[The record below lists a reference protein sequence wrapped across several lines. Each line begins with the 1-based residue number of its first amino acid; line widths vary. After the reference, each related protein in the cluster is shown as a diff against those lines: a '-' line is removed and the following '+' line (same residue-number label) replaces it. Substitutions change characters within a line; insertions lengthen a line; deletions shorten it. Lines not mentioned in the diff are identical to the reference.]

1 VGDRRFRFKHRTL
14 VAASVALIFSNAA
27 SWANPTA
34 PQVVNGAVS
43 FQQPAA
49 GVLNVTNSP
58 GSIIHWQ
65 GFSIGA
71 SEITRFIQ
79 QSASS
84 AVLNRVT
91 GGNVSQIYGQLLS
104 NGRVFLVNPGGIVVG
119 PGAIVDTA
127 GFVGSTLH
135 MLDSD
140 FLAGRLKFQGDP
152 SSGSIINQGW
162 IRTGYG
168 GHVVLV
174 APSIENSGL
183 IHTPGGEL
191 ILAAGQKV
199 TVSSLDHEGVQF
211 EVQAPS
217 DSVLN
222 VGKLI
227 ADGGAVGVFAG
238 TLKHSGEIRA
248 NSLVYDEAG
257 RVLLKAQNEIQL
269 TAGSATVA
277 DGRSGGSISV
287 QTSGGATRVAGDVS
301 ATGSSGAGGNIQ
313 LLGSR
318 VAVVENSAVNA
329 SGATG
334 GGRILVGGDYQGAN
348 PAVQN
353 SSNTFVGSSA
363 TLRADAT
370 QSGDGGRIVVWSDDK
385 AQFYGTLSAQG
396 GPQGGN
402 GGVAEVSGKQGLVF
416 DGRANLGAPR
426 GALGNLLLDPL
437 DLYVFAGGGII
448 STIIDEATDFPSN
461 AATVSPATLAAIAGN
476 VTLQASRYMRIG
488 DPVALTTAGQ
498 GLTATVNTY
507 TAPALPDPLALSSV
521 SNRLDLAAG
530 ITTVGGAVTLN
541 APTIQNVASPPTISI
556 ATSGGAINLNA
567 ASQIQGGSLSLNAG
581 AGAVTATATA
591 GSITLASLAGSAVTG
606 TAQGSISTSGAITT
620 TGGAVSL
627 TATSGGIFTS
637 GGVSSGG
644 GNVTM
649 AAGSSVQ
656 PGALAAGAGTVALTG
671 SGISGGTVTTTG
683 PVTLTANSSTISTT
697 VNSASSLT
705 ATSPLGISINSTT
718 NLNVANVTAGATSAA
733 SLTTTAGSILG
744 TGTTP
749 TVKAMDVS
757 LFTSAATGG
766 GIGTAAT
773 PINVDV
779 SRNFTFRPNG
789 NFNILLTGSG
799 PIGLNA
805 QFTPANTGTYSGTV
819 SKSGSLTLNASAD
832 TSTVTVSSLNITSG
846 FDQQV
851 SFASPSIQI
860 STTNGANLV
869 ATSVNVPTGDTQ
881 PTVVSVHTEAPLPVT
896 LSSAG
901 NLTLTNYTR
910 APGGLAKSTS
920 LTASGSVTLGSVDAS
935 KDTVTVNAFGG
946 GITVGSLVSTGSI
959 TLNAFGGPVNA
970 QSDSVGVEVTSG
982 GTLTISGQGIGTSA
996 FTNPF
1001 DVAAATVS
1009 LTSSGLGVIGG
1020 ANPVIAN
1027 TQNLTVNA
1035 ASGSTF
1041 NISTGAT
1048 SLTALTVTANPF
1060 AVGDTGV
1067 AQVSTAGGAAVYVF
1081 DADSLGNF
1089 TFNPPVSTGRN
1100 VTFTSQIGDVTLGST
1115 SLGTGNLVLTATNG
1129 GIFTGGNSISAAA
1142 VTLNAASDIDTS
1154 PVLGPPGNITASTG
1168 DIALHARSSVT
1179 TGTLNAPGQLT
1190 IDGNF
1195 SCFFCAPA
1203 ISVGH
1208 TGGTTP
1214 PAGITMTGSTIGTA
1228 SSVTGAGDITMSANS
1243 GALTLGGAVTAA
1255 DGKTIT
1261 LQSSGATPFQ
1271 FTTINAGATGTVAIR
1286 SPLGILQTA
1295 DGVGNGITAK
1305 TVSLSADSGPITN
1318 TADTANFRVD
1328 LLGTTNLTVDSG
1340 GAAARFDAHNSQFTD
1355 LTIIKRVLPATSLF
1369 EIANMGS
1376 GGTGGVQTLSIAAGA
1391 DPFEVS
1397 LNSPTALNFRLTQTT
1412 ATDVTLVGGGIVTSG
1427 GNVNLTSS
1435 GGISGGGSISSGAG
1449 NVVLTATGD
1458 VNVSGGITTT
1468 GAGAVTIVANNGD
1481 VTTGAITTGGGNI
1494 SVTSPFC
1501 STPPCNVAVSG
1512 SLNAGTGTI
1521 GLNTSNGSITG
1532 ASAITAGTFSAATGN
1547 GEINLSGIITAP
1559 TVTLTAARTTTTA
1572 NEGLVTA
1579 PSLATTTN
1587 LTLSGDLG
1595 FNVASNTGFST
1606 LSVATK
1612 GSSTG
1617 AVSLTATGQTYSF
1630 SRPATDLFGANVS
1643 GSAFEVV
1650 SVTAPSA
1657 TATFSATDGILLVRG
1672 APGEPNKIDVQN
1684 LRLQAF
1690 NGGDIALQGNAAN
1703 PLKLS
1708 NAVQS
1713 FSAGSLSTADI
1724 LVRGKVTLSATGT
1737 QTFTALGNITVNA
1750 DAGGGGTVAISAPTQ
1765 TFQTSSAASK
1775 MEFLGGAASGEK
1787 VTVASTADQFVQTTS
1802 TSVDAFKLL
1811 GGSGADSSVTMTH
1824 SGGGVQTFNMGGGT
1838 LTVAGGSGANSFAK
1852 LEETGTSTQRICFL
1866 TTFSCNPIFSL
1877 NVLGGSGT
1885 GSLAQVTS
1893 AGAQDIRVSG
1903 SAVGTGTTVR
1913 GGTGDGANALI
1924 QAATT
1929 QTFSS
1934 QGRLLVQGQGGPGA
1948 VAKAEILSGG
1958 SQTFGSG
1965 FSFGVGTVTVQAGAS
1980 NGSLARIAASG
1991 SQTLSASG
1999 TLTLIGQGT
2008 ASAPLSN
2015 ASAIIEG
2022 TSQTIFALGGIT
2034 LNAGAGSA
2042 SGSGT
2047 TSDAVLRNLG
2057 GSQNVNTSG
2066 TLILDGGQQFSTA
2079 GILNL
2084 GTGTQ
2089 LVSST
2094 GGIALRSDT
2103 DLANPKASAIVAI
2116 QNQPVTAQTIN
2127 TSGPLKLTNSGG
2139 GTVGITTA
2147 GDQNLF
2153 AQYIEVLTNPTT
2165 EAGENSSKISSA
2177 GTQKIFTQNLSTT
2190 GFASLRVAALGSG
2203 DASVESLGSQL
2214 IELDYPSQMQATNRD
2229 GRLIIGD
2236 VNAAGTSRVRAGQPA
2251 DLTSSANQS
2260 IFARAITIQA
2270 GGNNTVSE
2278 LKATGAQVITTLQG
2292 GIDVL
2297 GGSGNDSLA
2306 QIDSTLQTILSNG
2319 AINVIGGSGINA
2331 VAQIVANTGTTLNG
2345 QTILTT
2351 NGDITLEGGSAA
2363 GAGAFITNQGSSS
2376 FVGAAG
2382 EIFLIPGTVA
2392 GADAIISVGSGP
2404 GVLTAT
2410 CGGVDC
2416 TSSLP
2421 PAGASPTGGIVAN
2434 SVGGTSSSTLLDTT
2448 SLTLPLQQTA
2458 LDTLIVIAPEPTTE
2472 PGARRAPVCR

>member
-1 VGDRRFRFKHRTL
+1 
-14 VAASVALIFSNAA
+14 
-27 SWANPTA
+27 
-34 PQVVNGAVS
+34 
-43 FQQPAA
+43 
-49 GVLNVTNSP
+49 
-58 GSIIHWQ
+58 
-65 GFSIGA
+65 
-71 SEITRFIQ
+71 
-79 QSASS
+79 
-84 AVLNRVT
+84 
-91 GGNVSQIYGQLLS
+91 
-104 NGRVFLVNPGGIVVG
+104 
-119 PGAIVDTA
+119 
-127 GFVGSTLH
+127 
-135 MLDSD
+135 M
-140 FLAGRLKFQGDP
+140 
-152 SSGSIINQGW
+152 
-162 IRTGYG
+162 
-168 GHVVLV
+168 
-174 APSIENSGL
+174 
-183 IHTPGGEL
+183 
-191 ILAAGQKV
+191 
-199 TVSSLDHEGVQF
+199 
-211 EVQAPS
+211 
-217 DSVLN
+217 
-222 VGKLI
+222 
-227 ADGGAVGVFAG
+227 
-238 TLKHSGEIRA
+238 
-248 NSLVYDEAG
+248 
-257 RVLLKAQNEIQL
+257 
-269 TAGSATVA
+269 
-277 DGRSGGSISV
+277 

-318 VAVVENSAVNA
+318 VAVVENSSVNA
-329 SGATG
+329 SGATRG
-334 GGRILVGGDYQGAN
+334 GQILVGGDYQGAN
-348 PAVQN
+348 PAIQN
-353 SSNTFVGSSA
+353 SSSTFVGSSA

-370 QSGDGGRIVVWSDDK
+370 QSGDGGRVVVWSDDK
-385 AQFYGTLSAQG
+385 AQFYGSLSAQG

-426 GALGNLLLDPL
+426 GTLGNLLLDPL
-437 DLYVFAGGGII
+437 DLYVFAGGGVI
-448 STIIDEATDFPSN
+448 STIIDEATDFPAN

-476 VTLQASRYMRIG
+476 VTLQASRYMRIS
-488 DPVALTTAGQ
+488 DPITLVTAGQ
-498 GLTATVNTY
+498 GLTATVNAY

-521 SNRLDLAAG
+521 TNRLDLAAG
-530 ITTVGGAVTLN
+530 ITTAGGAVTLN

-556 ATSGGAINLNA
+556 ATSGGAISLTA
-567 ASQIQGGSLSLNAG
+567 ASQIQGGGLSLNAG

-591 GSITLASLAGSAVTG
+591 GSITLASLTGSAATG

-620 TGGAVSL
+620 SGGAVSL
-627 TATSGGIFTS
+627 TATTGGIFTS

-649 AAGSSVQ
+649 TAGSSVQ
-656 PGALAAGAGTVALTG
+656 PGTLAAGAGTVALTG
-671 SGISGGTVTTTG
+671 SSISGGTVTTTG
-683 PVTLTANSSTISTT
+683 PVTLTASSSSIGTT

-749 TVKAMDVS
+749 TVKGMDVS

-766 GIGTAAT
+766 GIGTAGT
-773 PINVDV
+773 PLNVDV

-789 NFNILLTGSG
+789 DFNILLTGSG

-805 QFTPANTGTYSGTV
+805 QFTPANSGTYSGTV

-832 TSTVTVSSLNITSG
+832 TSTVTVSSLNITGG

-851 SFASPSIQI
+851 FFLSPSIQV
-860 STTNGANLV
+860 STSNAANLV
-869 ATSVNVPTGDTQ
+869 VTSANVPAGDT
-881 PTVVSVHTEAPLPVT
+881 VSTLANPNGFPLSVFFT
-896 LSSAG
+896 SAG
-901 NLTLTNYTR
+901 NLTVSNYTR
-910 APGGLAKSTS
+910 ASGGLPKNTQFS
-920 LTASGSVTLGSVDAS
+920 ASGSLTLGTIDAS
-935 KDTVTVNAFGG
+935 KDVVTASGNT
-946 GITVGSLVSTGSI
+946 GITVGSLISTGNIS
-959 TLNAFGGPVNA
+959 LSSFSGPVNA
-970 QSDSVGVEVTSG
+970 ASDSPGVEVTSG
-982 GTLTISGQGIGTSA
+982 GTLTIAGRGIGTSA
-996 FTNPF
+996 GFSNPL
-1001 DVAAATVS
+1001 DLAANTIS
-1009 LTSSGLGVIGG
+1009 LTSNISGAAGAIGG
-1020 ANPVIAN
+1020 ASPVIAN
-1027 TQNLTVNA
+1027 TTNLTVNA
-1035 ASGSTF
+1035 TSGSTF
-1041 NISTGAT
+1041 NVSTGAA
-1048 SLTALTVTANPF
+1048 SLTNLTVSANGTS
-1060 AVGDTGV
+1060 VGDTGIARV
-1067 AQVSTAGGAAVYVF
+1067 TTAGGAAIYDF
-1081 DADSLGNF
+1081 DATGSTF
-1089 TFNPPVSTGRN
+1089 AFNPPVSTGRN
-1100 VTFTSQIGDVTLGST
+1100 ITFTATGGDINLGAI
-1115 SLGTGNLVLTATNG
+1115 SLGTGNLVVTSNNASIRTD
-1129 GIFTGGNSISAAA
+1129 GNSISAAA
-1142 VTLNAASDIDTS
+1142 VTLNAAGGIDTS
-1154 PVLGPPGNITASTG
+1154 PLIGPPGNITASVG
-1168 DIALHARSSVT
+1168 DIALHGRTDVT
-1179 TGTLNAPGQLT
+1179 TGTLNTPGQLT

-1195 SCFFCAPA
+1195 LCGFCFPTV
-1203 ISVGH
+1203 IVGQI
-1208 TGGTTP
+1208 GGTSAP
-1214 PAGITMTGSTIGTA
+1214 SAIAMTGDAITTTSAI
-1228 SSVTGAGDITMSANS
+1228 TGAGNVTLNATG
-1243 GALTLGGAVTAA
+1243 GALTLGGALTTA
-1255 DGKTIT
+1255 DGKTVT
-1261 LQSSGATPFQ
+1261 LTSNGLLPFG
-1271 FTTINAGATGTVAIR
+1271 FTEINAGATGTVRITA
-1286 SPLGILQTA
+1286 SNGIQQTLDLA
-1295 DGVGNGITAK
+1295 SNGITAK
-1305 TVSLSADSGPITN
+1305 TVELTAFSGPIVN
-1318 TADTANFRVD
+1318 TDISFPQLD
-1328 LLGTTNLTVDSG
+1328 LFGTTSLSVNTSG
-1340 GAAARFDAHNSQFTD
+1340 IARFDAHGSVFTD
-1355 LTIIKRVLPATSLF
+1355 LTIVKNAAPLTAPFLIT
-1369 EIANMGS
+1369 NMG
-1376 GGTGGVQTLSIAAGA
+1376 GGQSVSIAAA
-1391 DPFEVS
+1391 TDPLEISV
-1397 LNSPTALNFRLTQTT
+1397 NSPTALNFSLSTQALA
-1412 ATDVTLVGGGIVTSG
+1412 ATSMTLVGGGIVTSG
-1427 GNVNLTSS
+1427 GNATL
-1435 GGISGGGSISSGAG
+1435 ISGGGIGGGSPISSGAG
-1449 NVVLTATGD
+1449 NVALTATGD

-1494 SVTSPFC
+1494 SATSPFC

-1532 ASAITAGTFSAATGN
+1532 ASAITSGTFSAATGN
-1547 GEINLSGIITAP
+1547 GEINLSGTITAP
-1559 TVTLTAARTTTTA
+1559 TVALTAARTTTTA

-1587 LTLSGDLG
+1587 LTLSGDFG
-1595 FNVASNTGFST
+1595 FNVSSNTGFST

-1690 NGGDIALQGNAAN
+1690 SGGDIALQGNAAN

-1737 QTFTALGNITVNA
+1737 QTFAASGNITVNA

-1811 GGSGADSSVTMTH
+1811 GGLGADSSVTMTH
-1824 SGGGVQTFNMGGGT
+1824 SGSGVQTFNMGGGT

-1866 TTFSCNPIFSL
+1866 TSSSCNPIFSL

-1929 QTFSS
+1929 QSLSS
-1934 QGRLLVQGQGGPGA
+1934 QGRLLVQGQGGAGA

-1958 SQTFGSG
+1958 SQNFGSG

-1980 NGSLARIAASG
+1980 NGSLARIAATG
-1991 SQTLSASG
+1991 TQTLSASG
-1999 TLTLIGQGT
+1999 TLSLIAQGT

-2022 TSQTIFALGGIT
+2022 GSQTIFALGGIT
-2034 LNAGAGSA
+2034 LNAGAGTA

-2047 TSDAVLRNLG
+2047 TSDAVLRNLSG
-2057 GSQNVNTSG
+2057 GQNLNTSG

-2079 GILNL
+2079 GILNV

-2089 LVSST
+2089 LVNST
-2094 GGIALRSDT
+2094 GGITLRSDT
-2103 DLANPKASAIVAI
+2103 DLANPKASAVVVI
-2116 QNQPVTAQTIN
+2116 QNQPATAQVIN
-2127 TSGPLKLTNSGG
+2127 TLGPLKLTNSGG

-2147 GDQNLF
+2147 GSQGVI

-2165 EAGENSSKISSA
+2165 EAGENSAKISSA
-2177 GTQKIFTQNLSTT
+2177 GTQSIFTTNLATS
-2190 GFASLRVAALGSG
+2190 GFASLRVAALGTG
-2203 DASVESLGSQL
+2203 DAAVESLGSQL
-2214 IELDYPSQMQATNRD
+2214 IELDYPSQMQATRD

-2236 VNAAGTSRVRAGQPA
+2236 VNAAGTSRVRAGDPA
-2251 DLTSSANQS
+2251 VLTSSANQS

-2278 LKATGAQVITTLQG
+2278 LKATGSQVITTLQG

-2306 QIDSTLQTILSNG
+2306 QIDPTLQTILSNG

-2363 GAGAFITNQGSSS
+2363 GAGAFITNEGSSS

-2382 EIFLIPGTVA
+2382 EIFLTPGTVA

-2434 SVGGTSSSTLLDTT
+2434 SLGGTSGSVLLDTT

-2458 LDTLIVIAPEPTTE
+2458 LDTLLVIAPEPTTGE